1 MEKDLDYYLNLN
13 WTLIEGQDLD
23 FEGNPYFYIEI
34 RELPS
39 FVFCAKTLEKAR
51 ANYKQQ
57 LALTLKIMLDEGDEI
72 IEPDD
77 FEDEPDWES
86 LCP

>member
-34 RELPS
+34 KEIPS
-39 FVFCAKTLEKAR
+39 FVFCAKTREKALE
-51 ANYKQQ
+51 NYKKQ
-57 LALTLKIMLDEGDEI
+57 LALNLKVMLENNVSVV
-72 IEPDD
+72 EP
-77 FEDEPDWES
+77 
-86 LCP
+86 

>member
-34 RELPS
+34 KEIPS
-39 FVFCAKTLEKAR
+39 FVFCAKTREKALE
-51 ANYKQQ
+51 NYKKQ
-57 LALTLKIMLDEGDEI
+57 LALNLKVMLENNVSVV
-72 IEPDD
+72 EPQKVQ
-77 FEDEPDWES
+77 
-86 LCP
+86 